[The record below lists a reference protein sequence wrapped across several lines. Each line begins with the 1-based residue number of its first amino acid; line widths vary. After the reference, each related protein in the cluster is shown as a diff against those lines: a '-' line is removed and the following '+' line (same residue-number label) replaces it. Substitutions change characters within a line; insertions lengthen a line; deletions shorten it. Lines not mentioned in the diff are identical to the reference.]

1 MAEVLYIDVT
11 LIDVYQT
18 KVFVFAFGGLFV
30 SPPLSTHPSLV
41 QTVYDTLSFTAL
53 KSSSIS
59 K

>member
-1 MAEVLYIDVT
+1 MAKVLYIDVT

-30 SPPLSTHPSLV
+30 SPPLSMHPSLV